1 MFLTRLAAA
10 VTEPIETGR
19 AQKMMAQV
27 SEVLGLMVAS
37 VATAA
42 LIALLLFALTL
53 TITSLVST
61 GKIDP
66 DSYQSGTLVFSK
78 DFFWYNAALL
88 VFLTAACRALRVARV
103 SDRAIR
109 RLTGWLLV
117 LTAIA
122 GLLWILLAK
131 AKPAGEQ
138 KYLFDAAMAII
149 SGKTKDLVRESG
161 SLFFYF
167 APTPNQ
173 FGNLAYV
180 ELLTACSAQE
190 ASSSRHL
197 R

>member
-1 MFLTRLAAA
+1 MTQNPMDRNEQQNGAAK
-10 VTEPIETGR
+10 TLE
-19 AQKMMAQV
+19 
-27 SEVLGLMVAS
+27 L
-37 VATAA
+37 AA

-66 DSYQSGTLVFSK
+66 NAYESGTLLFTK

-131 AKPAGEQ
+131 AQPAGEQ
-138 KYLFDAAMAII
+138 KYLFDAAKAI
-149 SGKTKDLVRESG
+149 SV
-161 SLFFYF
+161 
-167 APTPNQ
+167 
-173 FGNLAYV
+173 
-180 ELLTACSAQE
+180 
-190 ASSSRHL
+190 
-197 R
+197 